1 MKREDI
7 ISDILIKNKYTKGVE
22 VGTLKGEF
30 AKSLL
35 SRWDNGVL
43 YMVDVWRKMDGYVDK
58 NNNDE
63 ESGVIIDC
71 MKNISEFVE
80 RAHMMRMPSEVACK
94 LFSDESLDF
103 VYLDANH
110 SYDGFMNDFNNW
122 YPKVRK
128 GGLISGHDYMMI
140 HWYDDKFLENNKDKA
155 IYLKDGFLG
164 NFGVNT
170 AIDELTKK
178 LDIKINFTPE
188 LFSSWY
194 FIKK

>member
-43 YMVDVWRKMDGYVDK
+43 YMVDVWRKMDNYVDS

-63 ESGVIIDC
+63 DSGIILDC
-71 MKNISEFVE
+71 IKNISNFVD
-80 RAHMMRMPSEVACK
+80 RAHMMRMSSDVACK

-110 SYDGFMNDFNNW
+110 SYDGFIKDFNNW
-122 YPKVRK
+122 YPKVKK
-128 GGLISGHDYMMI
+128 GGLIAGHDYMMI
-140 HWYDDKFLENNKDKA
+140 HWYDDKFLENKKDKA
-155 IYLKDGFLG
+155 IYLKDAFLG

-170 AIDELTKK
+170 AIDEITKR
-178 LDIKINFTPE
+178 LNIQMNFTPE
-188 LFSSWY
+188 LFSTWY
-194 FIKK
+194 FTK